1 MRVFFD
7 FLRKRRC
14 DLRALSHLRFAAI
27 GPGTAKELEQHG
39 IFADLMPERYYA
51 KDLAEALAA
60 QIQPGKRVLLPRAK
74 LGSAELTDTLR
85 EQGIGYTDIP
95 LYDTVY
101 TSQNSSAVQKLVTEG
116 KISCVTFTSASTVK
130 GFAAAM
136 QGTDLTGLL
145 AACIGEKTAQAAREA
160 GMQVLIS
167 RQATID
173 SLCELLVER
182 ADSLRLNRTITD

>member
-1 MRVFFD
+1 M
-7 FLRKRRC
+7 
-14 DLRALSHLRFAAI
+14 
-27 GPGTAKELEQHG
+27 
-39 IFADLMPERYYA
+39 ADYL
-51 KDLAEALAA
+51 
-60 QIQPGKRVLLPRAK
+60 VN
-74 LGSAELTDTLR
+74 
-85 EQGIGYTDIP
+85 
-95 LYDTVY
+95 LYDMDP
-101 TSQNSSAVQKLVTEG
+101 SWSPEKLEEAG